1 MLILVN
7 SCVTTSVLDDISSIW
22 DLWKTPRRCH
32 LNTSSWTLFYPRVS
46 RKQNDMLMTKA
57 IGALLTKDLIHLI
70 EMFKLRHLL
79 TLMELLT
86 ASTSL
91 ISTPPDATSSLW
103 TSPTLFLSMRN
114 FFRYTTSWLGGLI
127 VVMENLIDPSFFWQ
141 ISYKFSSLHHLQKP
155 LAACAAFFTVFIM
168 SILISKVKFNI
179 GVTQVWPL
187 RKLWFS
193 DSLYCY
199 NNANHP

>member
-7 SCVTTSVLDDISSIW
+7 SCITTSVLDDISSIW

-32 LNTSSWTLFYPRVS
+32 LNTSSWTLFYPRVQ

-57 IGALLTKDLIHLI
+57 IGALLTEDLIHLI

-79 TLMELLT
+79 TLTELLT

-114 FFRYTTSWLGGLI
+114 LFRYTTSCWLGRLYCCHGKLDWS
-127 VVMENLIDPSFFWQ
+127 VFFFLIDFVQVLVPSPFAKA
-141 ISYKFSSLHHLQKP
+141 IGSLCCLLHRLFYEHTH
-155 LAACAAFFTVFIM
+155 F
-168 SILISKVKFNI
+168 
-179 GVTQVWPL
+179 
-187 RKLWFS
+187 
-193 DSLYCY
+193 
-199 NNANHP
+199 